1 MYYPKVLKPRPLLF
15 DLGDT
20 LLNFSQTN
28 PLPFFTAG
36 ARLAYDFL
44 GTKHDLQLPFAK
56 FLRASRRFYA
66 GSLLSAWLRRREV
79 DLQVTLGRL
88 LKWTG
93 LPDDDDAILELGERF
108 YEPMKKLGAVE
119 EGLHE
124 VLDILV
130 EQGHPM
136 GIVSNTMVPA
146 ELLDRHLEDEGL
158 LKYFPARI
166 YSCEVGVR
174 KPRAAIFLAGLR
186 ALNAKPQHTLFIGD
200 RLDLDAKGASRLGMT
215 TVLKVRKGKAPRG
228 RFRPDHIIRHLTEL
242 PKLLAEITPTCYEYP
257 PLLPSEMMPLSRFAL
272 PVARQAEADR

>member
-1 MYYPKVLKPRPLLF
+1 MFYPKVLKPRPLLF

-20 LLNFSQTN
+20 LINFSQTN

-44 GTKHDLQLPFAK
+44 DTEHDLRIPFSK

-66 GSLLSAWLRRREV
+66 RSLLSAWLLRREV
-79 DLQVTLGRL
+79 DLQATLGHL
-88 LKWTG
+88 LKWAG
-93 LPDDDDAILELGERF
+93 LPDDDDAILALGERF
-108 YEPMKKLGAVE
+108 YEPMKRLGAAE

-124 VLDILV
+124 VLDILT

-146 ELLDRHLEDEGL
+146 ELLDRQLEDEGL

-166 YSCEVGVR
+166 YSCDVGVR
-174 KPRAAIFLAGLR
+174 KPRAAMFLAGLR
-186 ALNAKPQHTLFIGD
+186 ALNAKPQHTIFIGD
-200 RLDLDAKGASRLGMT
+200 RLDLDAKGAARLGMT

-228 RFRPDHIIRHLTEL
+228 RFQPDHIIRHLTEL
-242 PKLLAEITPTCYEYP
+242 PKLLAEISPTCYEHP
-257 PLLPSEMMPLSRFAL
+257 PLLPSEMMPLPRFAL
-272 PVARQAEADR
+272 PAARQAQADR